1 MKAIVIDRFGTPDVL
16 RLEEVPTPVPADDQ
30 VLIRVRASSVNPY
43 DWHYLTGLPR
53 LFRPA
58 FGVRRP
64 KYRILGADLAGQVE
78 AVGRAVA
85 GFRPGDEVYGQ
96 VAAGAFAEY
105 AVAAEG
111 QIAPK
116 PANLTFEE
124 AAAVPLA
131 GFTALQ
137 AVRDQGKVQ
146 PGQRVLVNGASG
158 GVGTL
163 AVQIAKAFGAEVTG
177 VCSTANVDLVRSL
190 GADHVV
196 DYTRE
201 DFAAGTRRYHF
212 LFDNVGNR
220 KLSEYRRALEPKG
233 MYLASHGQAENR
245 WLGPVGFL
253 ARMTVVS
260 PFVSQ
265 RLASFVSQPSRADLL
280 ALKDMIEAGSLK
292 PVVDRAY
299 PLSQVADA
307 FRHLEQ
313 WHVRGKVVITV

>member
-1 MKAIVIDRFGTPDVL
+1 MKAIVIDRYGKPD
-16 RLEEVPTPVPADDQ
+16 EAPVPADNQ
-30 VLIRVRASSVNPY
+30 VLVRVRASSVNPY

-78 AVGRAVA
+78 AVGKEVT

-96 VAAGAFAEY
+96 AAAGAFAEY
-105 AVAAEG
+105 VAVAEG
-111 QIAPK
+111 EIAPK
-116 PANLTFEE
+116 PAGLTFEE

-146 PGQRVLVNGASG
+146 PGQQVLINGASG

-177 VCSTANVDLVRSL
+177 VCSTTNQDLVRSL

-201 DFAAGTRRYHF
+201 DFAAGSRRYDF
-212 LFDNVGNR
+212 LLDNVGNR
-220 KLSEYRRALEPKG
+220 KLSEYRRVLEPKG
-233 MYLASHGQAENR
+233 MYLASYGQAEHR
-245 WLGPVGFL
+245 WLGPVWFL
-253 ARMTVVS
+253 ARMAVAS
-260 PFVSQ
+260 PFVGQKLTTFVAQQ
-265 RLASFVSQPSRADLL
+265 RQADLL
-280 ALKDMIEAGSLK
+280 ALKELIEAGSLK

-299 PLSQVADA
+299 PLSQTADA

-313 WHVRGKVVITV
+313 WHTRGKLVITV

>member
-1 MKAIVIDRFGTPDVL
+1 MKAIVIDRYGTPDVL
-16 RLEEVPTPVPADDQ
+16 RLEEVEAPVPADDQ
-30 VLIRVRASSVNPY
+30 VLVRVRASSVNPY

-78 AVGRAVA
+78 AVGKEVT

-96 VAAGAFAEY
+96 AAAGAFAEY
-105 AVAAEG
+105 VAVGEG
-111 QIAPK
+111 EIAPK

-146 PGQRVLVNGASG
+146 AGQRVLINGASG

-163 AVQIAKAFGAEVTG
+163 AVQIAKAFGAEVAG

-201 DFAAGTRRYHF
+201 DFTAGPRRYHF
-212 LFDNVGNR
+212 LLDNVGNR

-233 MYLASHGQAENR
+233 MYLASYGQAEHR
-245 WLGPVGFL
+245 WLGPVWFL
-253 ARMTVVS
+253 ARMAVAS

-265 RLASFVSQPSRADLL
+265 RLTTFVAQQRQADLL
-280 ALKDMIEAGSLK
+280 ALKELIEAGSLK
-292 PVVDRAY
+292 PVIDRAY
-299 PLSQVADA
+299 PLSQTADA

-313 WHVRGKVVITV
+313 WHTRGKVVITV

>member
-1 MKAIVIDRFGTPDVL
+1 MRAVTIDRYGTPDVL
-16 RLEEVPTPVPADDQ
+16 RLEEVEAPVPADNQ

-58 FGVRRP
+58 FGLRRP

-78 AVGRAVA
+78 AVGSEVT

-96 VAAGAFAEY
+96 TAAGAFAEY
-105 AVAAEG
+105 VAVEQGA
-111 QIAPK
+111 IAPK
-116 PANLTFEE
+116 PADLTFEQ

-146 PGQRVLVNGASG
+146 PGQRVLINGASG

-163 AVQIAKAFGAEVTG
+163 AVQIAKAYGAEVTG

-201 DFAAGTRRYHF
+201 DFTAGPRRYHF
-212 LFDNVGNR
+212 LLDNVGNR

-233 MYLASHGQAENR
+233 MYLASHGQTENR
-245 WLGPVGFL
+245 WLGPVGFM
-253 ARMTVVS
+253 ARMAVVS

-265 RLASFVSQPSRADLL
+265 KLNTFVSQPRPADLY
-280 ALKDMIEAGSLK
+280 ALTDLIEAGKLK

-299 PLSQVADA
+299 PLSRTADA
-307 FRHLEQ
+307 FRYLEQ
-313 WHVRGKVVITV
+313 WHARGKVVITL

>member
-16 RLEEVPTPVPADDQ
+16 RLEEVETPVPADDQ
-30 VLIRVRASSVNPY
+30 VLVRVRASSVNPY

-64 KYRILGADLAGQVE
+64 KYRVLGADLAGQVE
-78 AVGRAVA
+78 ALGKAVT
-85 GFRPGDEVYGQ
+85 GFHPGDEVYGQ
-96 VAAGAFAEY
+96 AAAGAFAEY
-105 AVAAEG
+105 VAVAEG

-116 PANLTFEE
+116 PTDLTFEQ

-137 AVRDQGKVQ
+137 AIRDQGKVR

-177 VCSTANVDLVRSL
+177 VCSAANVDLVRSL

-201 DFAAGTRRYHF
+201 DFTAGPQRYHF
-212 LFDNVGNR
+212 LLDNVGNR
-220 KLSEYRRALEPKG
+220 KLSEYRRVLESRG

-260 PFVSQ
+260 AFVSQ

-313 WHVRGKVVITV
+313 WHARGKVVITV